1 MKRSLITTLIIG
13 VAVGLIVGLL
23 HATRAIVGL
32 ETALGALVSHYGS
45 ATRVVGEKWQY
56 VFVLLLALGVA
67 WLSLNS
73 LPQNRT
79 RLLVVLLLIEL
90 LGLSWVCSLY
100 RIFFQ
105 PLPSIFAVLL
115 AWLVAEGWFGFFRRD
130 RAHWSKTFFIG
141 RLSNK
146 ELARLLEG
154 TIPFDPQPRV
164 HDVSVVACDIAN
176 KHGLAA
182 SSEPAVFA
190 ETTEKFIRDV

>member
-13 VAVGLIVGLL
+13 VAVALIVGLL

-100 RIFFQ
+100 RVYFQ
-105 PLPSIFAVLL
+105 PLPSIFAVVLG
-115 AWLVAEGWFGFFRRD
+115 LVAAEGWIAFSQRGRPLLARTYF
-130 RAHWSKTFFIG
+130 AN
-141 RLSNK
+141 RLSQK
-146 ELARLLEG
+146 ELSRLHEG
-154 TIPFDPQPRV
+154 AISFDAQPKTYE
-164 HDVSVVACDIAN
+164 VSVVACDVAN
-176 KHGLAA
+176 KYALAEG
-182 SSEPAVFA
+182 SEPAVFA
-190 ETTEKFIRDV
+190 KKVEAFIQH

>member
-79 RLLVVLLLIEL
+79 AVLVVLLLIGL
-90 LGLSWVCSLY
+90 LFLTWFFSVY
-100 RIFFQ
+100 RVNFS
-105 PLPSIFAVLL
+105 P
-115 AWLVAEGWFGFFRRD
+115 
-130 RAHWSKTFFIG
+130 
-141 RLSNK
+141 
-146 ELARLLEG
+146 
-154 TIPFDPQPRV
+154 
-164 HDVSVVACDIAN
+164 
-176 KHGLAA
+176 
-182 SSEPAVFA
+182 
-190 ETTEKFIRDV
+190 